1 MDRTVLATLSLTYI
15 HHPMGWA
22 AATPRKDSQMEQ
34 HSFTES
40 ERLDIGREIYDG
52 LLTIPEAAAKYGT
65 TYGVARTCLRK
76 YRRQGNLPPKRGGS
90 HVSAKPRANP
100 NMEELSS
107 MDREQLI
114 DEVIKARAEAE
125 RAKKGYTVKGGGA
138 EKEFIS
144 LGNSSSK

>member
-1 MDRTVLATLSLTYI
+1 MDRTILVTLSLTCI

-22 AATPRKDSQMEQ
+22 AHAPGKDSQMEQ

-40 ERLDIGREIYDG
+40 ERLDIGKEIYDG

-76 YRRQGNLPPKRGGS
+76 YRRQGNLPPKHGGS
-90 HVSAKPRANP
+90 HVSAKPRTNP
-100 NMEELSS
+100 SMEELSS

-114 DEVIKARAEAE
+114 DEVIRARVEAE
-125 RAKKGYTVKGGGA
+125 RAKKGYMVKGGGA

>member
-1 MDRTVLATLSLTYI
+1 MDRTILATLSLTCT

-76 YRRQGNLPPKRGGS
+76 YRKPPAQTRRIARFRQAARKPEHGRAVVDGQGAIDRRG
-90 HVSAKPRANP
+90 H
-100 NMEELSS
+100 
-107 MDREQLI
+107 
-114 DEVIKARAEAE
+114 
-125 RAKKGYTVKGGGA
+125 KGQGGG
-138 EKEFIS
+138 
-144 LGNSSSK
+144 

>member
-1 MDRTVLATLSLTYI
+1 
-15 HHPMGWA
+15 
-22 AATPRKDSQMEQ
+22 MEQ

-125 RAKKGYTVKGGGA
+125 RAKKGTRDW
-138 EKEFIS
+138 IS
-144 LGNSSSK
+144 IATGIL